1 MIRRCHHRE
10 TLLPIPSWS
19 SPFLR
24 CSPVHWHQSLRRS
37 FGVTTD
43 EDSFTTVCLGATV
56 CKHGALVDLC
66 RSGFPGAGESIGI
79 RASKFH
85 AEDGH
90 KKRGGIPIAPSGTE
104 VVAWG
109 KNTKRHQLHRQV
121 PTSADCCERFS
132 KKRPRSV
139 RPPRSVVLMRHNW
152 SNPFL
157 GTCTYGLPNH
167 PRFCRSTLLSE
178 SAGHNFSNSGGHCRH
193 SLLTNAIRAGN
204 DAKAATGALDAVDA
218 TLMA

>member
-85 AEDGH
+85 SEDGH

-104 VVAWG
+104 AVACG
-109 KNTKRHQLHRQV
+109 NNSKRHHLHPQV
-121 PTSADCCERFS
+121 TTAADCCERFPIKDPGVFDLLGPS
-132 KKRPRSV
+132 FSCDTIGLTPLWV
-139 RPPRSVVLMRHNW
+139 YVL
-152 SNPFL
+152 
-157 GTCTYGLPNH
+157 TD
-167 PRFCRSTLLSE
+167 CRTVHELVAALCYPKARGIT
-178 SAGHNFSNSGGHCRH
+178 SA
-193 SLLTNAIRAGN
+193 IAGN
-204 DAKAATGALDAVDA
+204 TSGSHI
-218 TLMA
+218 